1 METSTRCIIFFSLDR
16 PESKYYCTKKKI
28 WIGSISH
35 SNFACKMQ
43 LQLGKGEEEEA
54 EETKKCGVSLCG
66 LARFHLKYKM
76 STKKN
81 EKSKQKGNLLKTL
94 ARFHYLTANVKKK
107 RNLHFQMD
115 KKNVLLCKKFTEV
128 FLDLKFPSKITCP

>member
-1 METSTRCIIFFSLDR
+1 MR
-16 PESKYYCTKKKI
+16 
-28 WIGSISH
+28 SISH

-66 LARFHLKYKM
+66 LARLHLKYKM
-76 STKKN
+76 STKKYEN
-81 EKSKQKGNLLKTL
+81 LKQKGNLLQTL

-115 KKNVLLCKKFTEV
+115 KKPYCFVKNSQKF
-128 FLDLKFPSKITCP
+128 FWI